1 MRNSS
6 ETINHEIKNDMK
18 KKPQLYIKNE
28 KGRYE
33 PYKPDD
39 ADFGT
44 CYRKVGKKYVPFA
57 TVYHED
63 WLNDGV
69 FVVRADTR
77 GKLMSM
83 SDATYLQDCF
93 LVEKVGRNYRIT
105 ADQLASLQDY
115 ADFCYKELEKYKKER
130 NESGWGISYF
140 EQVQAVVGAVFKFSD
155 ILRKRMEEEKTQQR
169 SVEDKIYHF

>member
-1 MRNSS
+1 
-6 ETINHEIKNDMK
+6 
-18 KKPQLYIKNE
+18 
-28 KGRYE
+28 
-33 PYKPDD
+33 
-39 ADFGT
+39 
-44 CYRKVGKKYVPFA
+44 
-57 TVYHED
+57 
-63 WLNDGV
+63 
-69 FVVRADTR
+69 
-77 GKLMSM
+77 MSM

-130 NESGWGISYF
+130 NESGWGISNF

-169 SVEDKIYHF
+169 SVEDAIYHF